1 VTGDEPAADYRPGDH
16 VPEDAVMVKGAPV
29 TVPILR
35 SNVRKTRKRFDFYG
49 TSMFAFPDCG
59 EAGEVAERAGIP
71 HDEICWSTAGAIRAE
86 GFELRRTF
94 DRPGHFSLVFAGNP
108 SEADLERVLRLF
120 AECEENEHKRS
131 G

>member
-1 VTGDEPAADYRPGDH
+1 
-16 VPEDAVMVKGAPV
+16 MVKGAPV

-35 SNVRKTRKRFDFYG
+35 SNVRKTRKRVGFYG
-49 TSMFAFPDCG
+49 TSMFGFPGCD
-59 EAGEVAERAGIP
+59 EASEVAERAGIP
-71 HDEICWSTAGAIRAE
+71 HDEICWTTAGAIWAE

-94 DRPGHFSLVFAGNP
+94 DTPGHFSLIFADNP
-108 SEADLERVLRLF
+108 SDEDLQKVLLLF